1 MTDDRGQRSDD
12 RGQRSEVREQKT
24 EDRSQRAEIGI
35 RKGEGGLRPVEAI
48 GAYAPEGRWTRRRP
62 IKRDYGDYGAAKKG
76 KLEFGKR
83 NCAIA
88 DTGNLG
94 FGISDNP

>member
-48 GAYAPEGRWTRRRP
+48 GAYAPEGSRNRRRP
-62 IKRDYGDYGAAKKG
+62 IKRDYGAAKMG